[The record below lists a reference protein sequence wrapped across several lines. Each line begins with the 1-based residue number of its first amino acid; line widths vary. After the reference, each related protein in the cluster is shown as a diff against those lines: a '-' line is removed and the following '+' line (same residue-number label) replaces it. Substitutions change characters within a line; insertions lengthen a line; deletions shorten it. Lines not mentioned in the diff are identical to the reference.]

1 MRLLLAVSL
10 VSWLTLAP
18 AIASAQ
24 VNLPSMGDGQ
34 EMTLGAER
42 RLGDRIAREIYR
54 DPDYID
60 DPVLMAYLQS
70 LWQPLLSAARARGE
84 LTPDMAERFAFE
96 LMMGRD
102 RSVNAFAL
110 PGGYFGIHLGL
121 MALVSNRDELASVLA
136 HELSHVT
143 QRHIARLMTQQSQQ
157 APWVLGAMIL
167 GALAASKSPDAA
179 GALITGGQAVAVQN
193 QLNFS
198 RDMEREADR
207 VGYIVMSE
215 AGFDTLGFVT
225 MFDKLGQANR
235 LSDSGAFPYLRTHPL
250 TTERLADMQARLG
263 VARQQGNTSAR
274 VVDMGH
280 ALIAARARGL
290 SQATADM
297 QRSWVL
303 EADAARRGSANAERP
318 DDATAAANTNSA
330 AEPARRAMAL
340 YTGILAAGRTRDVE
354 RVNAYFS
361 ALQPLVAQDPQA
373 QRLVRLL
380 AWEWALQRGELEAA
394 RGYAQS
400 LWSAGQLSDA
410 ARPEWLLWAQTA
422 LRTNNAAG
430 ASERLQLWLSRYPRD
445 SAAWLLLSQAWTA
458 QGQTVRA
465 VRAEA
470 ESFAARFDYASAA
483 DRYRSAQDLLR
494 AQAQV
499 DHIEASIIDTRA
511 RQIESLRR
519 EQALE
524 R

>member
-1 MRLLLAVSL
+1 MRVLLAVSL
-10 VSWLTLAP
+10 VSLLTLTP
-18 AIASAQ
+18 AMASAQ

-42 RLGDRIAREIYR
+42 RLGERIAREIYR

-70 LWQPLLSAARARGE
+70 LWQPLLAAAKARGE

-121 MALVSNRDELASVLA
+121 MALVSNRNELASVLA

-179 GALITGGQAVAVQN
+179 GALITGGQALAAQN

-207 VGYIVMSE
+207 VGYVVMNE

-263 VARQQGNTSAR
+263 VTRQQASAAPK
-274 VVDMGH
+274 VVDWSH
-280 ALIAARARGL
+280 TLIAARARGL
-290 SQATADM
+290 SQATPDT

-303 EADAARRGSANAERP
+303 EADAAAASA
-318 DDATAAANTNSA
+318 TNTGRSA
-330 AEPARRAMAL
+330 ADPVRRVAAL
-340 YTGILAAGRTRDVE
+340 YTGILAAGRARDAE
-354 RVNAYFS
+354 RVNLYFS
-361 ALQPLVAQDPQA
+361 TLQPLVAADPQA

-380 AWEWALQRGELEAA
+380 AWEWALQRGDLETA
-394 RGYAQS
+394 RGFAQS
-400 LWSAGQLSDA
+400 LWSPGQLSEA
-410 ARPEWLLWAQTA
+410 ARPEWMLWGQTS
-422 LRTNNAAG
+422 LRTGNAAA
-430 ASERLQLWLSRYPRD
+430 ASERLQLWLSRYPKD
-445 SAAWLLLSQAWTA
+445 AAAWLLLSQAWTA

-470 ESFAARFDYASAA
+470 EGFAARFDYASAA

-494 AQAQV
+494 GQPQV
-499 DHIEASIIDTRA
+499 DHIEASIIDTRT